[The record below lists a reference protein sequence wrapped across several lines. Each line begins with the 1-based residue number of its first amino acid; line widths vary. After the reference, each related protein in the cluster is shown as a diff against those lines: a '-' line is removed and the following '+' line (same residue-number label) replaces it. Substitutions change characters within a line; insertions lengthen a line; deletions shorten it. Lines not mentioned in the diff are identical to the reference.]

1 MKKIIG
7 RDEFV
12 NEIASRAQFTK
23 KDVNLILDTIIE
35 ILVEAVKDNSIILIR
50 GFFKLYTQKIP
61 ARKGKAGIS
70 LPPTTRVIMR
80 LAENIRFS
88 DKEET
93 SLL

>member
-1 MKKIIG
+1 MKRIIN

-12 NEIASRAQFTK
+12 SQIASRAQFTK

-35 ILVEAVKDNSIILIR
+35 ILIEAVKENAIILVR

-61 ARKGKAGIS
+61 ARKGKDGIS
-70 LPPTTRVIMR
+70 LSPTTRVILR
-80 LAENIRFS
+80 LAEPIRFA